1 MKLWKT
7 IDVADN
13 QRALLFRRG
22 RYQSLLMPGRHRIN
36 LFGGNVAV
44 EHYDATELVM
54 SRPNIKYLLREY
66 ASLAEHLA
74 HYETGDR
81 EVALV
86 YRDGKLAELLGPAS
100 ALTLWKGIDAMRVES
115 IDIDAEA
122 AVAPHLVALLGKGLP
137 MRLLRKAQELLHYV
151 EVPDR
156 HLGLLQVNGKL
167 EKMLEPGSYAFW
179 KHGRNLSVKLVD
191 LRLQAM
197 EVNGQEILTRDRV
210 SLRVNLSA
218 GYRVVDTRTAVETL
232 SDYSAHIY
240 RVLQLALREAV
251 GTRPLDTLLENKDAL
266 NSEIR
271 QAVAGG
277 LQASGIELV
286 DVGVKD
292 IILPGEM
299 KLILNRVV
307 EAEKEAEANLIRRR
321 EETQA
326 MRALHNTAKM
336 MDNNPTLVRLKELEA
351 LERVTGKIDRISV
364 YGGLDGLMNEL
375 VKLRGVGS

>member
-7 IDVADN
+7 VDIADN

-22 RYQSLLMPGRHRIN
+22 KI
-36 LFGGNVAV
+36 AV

-54 SRPNIKYLLREY
+54 ARPNIKYLLREQ

-74 HYETGDR
+74 HHETGDR

-100 ALTLWKGIDAMRVES
+100 ALTLWKGVDAVRVEL
-115 IDIDAEA
+115 IDIDTDA

-137 MRLLRKAQELLHYV
+137 ARLLRRAQELVHYT

-179 KHGRNLSVKLVD
+179 KHGRNLAVKLVD
-191 LRLQAM
+191 LRLQVM

-251 GTRPLDTLLENKDAL
+251 GTRPLDTLLENKDTL
-266 NSEIR
+266 NSEVR

-277 LQASGIELV
+277 LLASGIELV

-299 KLILNRVV
+299 KLILNQVV
-307 EAEKEAEANLIRRR
+307 EAQKEAEANLIRRR

-326 MRALHNTAKM
+326 MRSLHNTAKM

-375 VKLRGVGS
+375 VKLRSAGS